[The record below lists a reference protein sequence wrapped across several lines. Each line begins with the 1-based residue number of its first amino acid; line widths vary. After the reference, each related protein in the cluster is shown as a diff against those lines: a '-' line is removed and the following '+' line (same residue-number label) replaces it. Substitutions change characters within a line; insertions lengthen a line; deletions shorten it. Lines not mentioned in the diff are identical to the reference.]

1 MKRSTK
7 SLPVVL
13 GSSSKWRRSVFK
25 QEFPEFEGDFM
36 SPDID
41 EKAIRAE
48 RPEDMC
54 LAIARAK
61 ADALLPKVE
70 KQVLLVCMDQVTSC
84 DGSIREKPESEKEA
98 RVFLESYRQGKP
110 ATFINGMVV
119 HNTATGRRVSSLN
132 LSKVQWKEFPNE
144 VIDALV
150 EKGEIFTCSGGV
162 VVEDEN
168 LQKYQ
173 DSVEGTLDSVQGLP
187 VKPLSMLLSRAQ
199 APAVTHVIFDMD
211 GLLLD
216 TESSYSVAQQAILD
230 KWNRKFT
237 WDLKAKMMGK
247 KALEACQLCIDEL
260 GLSSEI
266 SAEAFLEEREQRLDV
281 LFAKAALLPGVERLV
296 RHLHRHGIPMAVAT
310 SSHRRHFELKTSLH
324 KDLFALMHHIVT
336 GDQVTK
342 SKPDPEIFTEAAGQ
356 FAKNPPLA
364 EQILVFEDA
373 PSGVEAG
380 LAAGMQVCHVPDTN
394 LSRSSCGFAHCELRS
409 LEDFLPEEWGLPSF

>member
-1 MKRSTK
+1 MKRPGP

-61 ADALLPKVE
+61 ADALVPKVA
-70 KQVLLVCMDQVTSC
+70 KDALLVCMDQVTVC
-84 DGSIREKPESEKEA
+84 DGGVREKPESEKEA
-98 RVFLESYRQGKP
+98 RDFLESYRQGKP
-110 ATFINGMVV
+110 ATFMNGMVV
-119 HNTATGRRVSSLN
+119 HNTATGRRVSSIN
-132 LSKVQWKEFPNE
+132 SSKVQWKEFPDE
-144 VIDALV
+144 VIDSLV
-150 EKGEIFTCSGGV
+150 KQGEIFTCSGGV
-162 VVEDEN
+162 TVEDEN
-168 LQKYQ
+168 LQKYRQ
-173 DSVEGTLDSVQGLP
+173 SLEGTLDSVQGLP
-187 VKPLSMLLSRAQ
+187 VKSLSMLLSRAE
-199 APAVTHVIFDMD
+199 APAVTHVVFDMD

-216 TESSYSVAQQAILD
+216 TESAYSVAQQAILD

-237 WDLKAKMMGK
+237 WDLKGKMMGK

-260 GLSSEI
+260 GLHNEI
-266 SAEAFLEEREQRLDV
+266 SAEAFLEERERRLDV
-281 LFAKAALLPGVERLV
+281 LFAKAALMPGVERLI
-296 RHLHRHGIPMAVAT
+296 RHLHRYGIPMAVAT
-310 SSHRRHFELKTSLH
+310 SSHRRHFDLKTSLH
-324 KDLFALMHHIVT
+324 KELFGLMTHIVT

-342 SKPDPEIFTEAAGQ
+342 SKPNPEIFTHAAGL
-356 FAKNPPLA
+356 FASPPA
-364 EQILVFEDA
+364 TEQVFVFEDA

-380 LAAGMQVCHVPDTN
+380 LAAGMQVCHVPDEN

-409 LEDFLPEEWGLPSF
+409 LEDFRPEEWGLPPF